1 MAEGW
6 REFLSAL
13 QQYPAIAGQYLELD
27 DERVVVQLHDI
38 SGRGKT
44 SGLELRDI
52 QRKRVNLF
60 HLRDGEVTRLVV
72 YFEGDPAL
80 AELGLAQQRRS

>member
-6 REFLSAL
+6 REFLSAW
-13 QQYPAIAGQYLELD
+13 QQYRAIAGRYLELD
-27 DERVVVQLHDI
+27 DERVVVQLHDV

-52 QRKRVNLF
+52 RGKRVNLF
-60 HLRDGEVTRLVV
+60 HPGM
-72 YFEGDPAL
+72 GK
-80 AELGLAQQRRS
+80 

>member
-27 DERVVVQLHDI
+27 DERVVVQLHDV

-44 SGLELRDI
+44 SGLE
-52 QRKRVNLF
+52 
-60 HLRDGEVTRLVV
+60 
-72 YFEGDPAL
+72 PATSGVS
-80 AELGLAQQRRS
+80 A